1 MTGRPAPRDLY
12 ETGRFDAPDGET
24 VRLGGPELTG
34 RALDLGG
41 WRAGE
46 RVLDL
51 GCGGGASLALM
62 RLRGIA
68 AVGADLSPTA
78 LAAARRNGAAVAADG
93 ACLPFADGGFAGV
106 LAECSLG
113 LMTDL
118 PRTLRELRRV
128 LAPGGRLV
136 AAEPYRRAVGPPPD
150 RLPACLHDLR
160 TQAEWRDLLA
170 AHGFAPLG
178 WEDRSEALRAF
189 AARIIFA
196 GGAPESVWC
205 GPGAAAVKRM
215 RPGYALFV
223 ARREDRKEAD
233 HG

>member
-1 MTGRPAPRDLY
+1 MTNRPEPCGLY
-12 ETGRFDAPDGET
+12 ETGRFDAPGEA
-24 VRLGGPELTG
+24 VRLGGPEITG

-41 WRAGE
+41 WHAGE

-51 GCGGGASLALM
+51 GCGCGASLALM
-62 RLRGIA
+62 RLRGIV
-68 AVGADLSPTA
+68 AVGVDLSPKA
-78 LAAARRNGAAVAADG
+78 LAEARRNGPAVAADG
-93 ACLPFADGGFAGV
+93 AALPFADGGFAGA

-113 LMTDL
+113 LMADL

-136 AAEPYRRAVGPPPD
+136 AAEPYRRAAEPPPED
-150 RLPACLHDLR
+150 LPGRLRCLR

-170 AHGFAPLG
+170 AHGFALLG

-205 GPGAAAVKRM
+205 GPGAAAAKRV

>member
-1 MTGRPAPRDLY
+1 MPRPEPRGLY
-12 ETGRFDAPDGET
+12 ETGRFDAPGGA
-24 VRLGGPELTG
+24 VRLGGPELTA

-41 WRAGE
+41 WHAGE

-51 GCGGGASLALM
+51 GCGGGASLAVL
-62 RLRGIA
+62 RARGIV
-68 AVGADLSPTA
+68 AVGVDVSRAA
-78 LAAARRNGAAVAADG
+78 LAEARRGGAAVAAADG
-93 ACLPFADGGFAGV
+93 ANLPFAAGGFAGV

-118 PRTLRELRRV
+118 PRTLDELRRV

-136 AAEPYRRAVGPPPD
+136 AGDPYRRAAEPPPD
-150 RLPACLHDLR
+150 GAPARLRGLR

-170 AHGFAPLG
+170 AHGFAPGG

-189 AARIIFA
+189 VARVIFA
-196 GGAPESVWC
+196 GGSAGDVWC
-205 GPGAAAVKRM
+205 APGAGAEAVKRM

-223 ARREDRKEAD
+223 ARRAD
-233 HG
+233 N